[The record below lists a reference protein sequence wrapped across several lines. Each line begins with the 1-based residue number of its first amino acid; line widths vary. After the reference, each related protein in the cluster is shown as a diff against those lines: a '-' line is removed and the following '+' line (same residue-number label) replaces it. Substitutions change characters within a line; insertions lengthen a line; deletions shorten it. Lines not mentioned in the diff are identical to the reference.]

1 MRILVLSLIVA
12 SMLLFEGGSASLGE
26 HMVLLDDAAPRA
38 MITAPDDWPLAS
50 GPCSGVEQDV
60 CGYSGFLPALLSCV
74 DGVWAGEPCSKGCL
88 GLGQCSGG
96 CATTTEGARC
106 LCVKAGPTCQ
116 YERFCG
122 SHNEIFRV
130 VEDEL
135 VLDTSCDAECR
146 SQEGMFTFACAT
158 DPLAGEV
165 ACLCAGVG
173 DACDAQL
180 PTKRCTGQDLGLSTG
195 SITTGSIVSCE
206 EGAWVESSCAEECDN
221 PDAFCIDGADD
232 ATCVC

>member
-1 MRILVLSLIVA
+1 
-12 SMLLFEGGSASLGE
+12 MLLSGCSWGLPGRAEGATGRTFPCSRSVVVFEGHG
-26 HMVLLDDAAPRA
+26 
-38 MITAPDDWPLAS
+38 
-50 GPCSGVEQDV
+50 
-60 CGYSGFLPALLSCV
+60 
-74 DGVWAGEPCSKGCL
+74 
-88 GLGQCSGG
+88 
-96 CATTTEGARC
+96 
-106 LCVKAGPTCQ
+106 
-116 YERFCG
+116 
-122 SHNEIFRV
+122 
-130 VEDEL
+130 
-135 VLDTSCDAECR
+135 LDTSCDAECR